1 MIGKHP
7 DDNVH
12 FGIFPQEQ
20 VTVRDM
26 KPPTT
31 RIGIDIGGTFTDIV
45 LETSGRRFTSKLLT
59 TLENPADA
67 CMHGLA
73 SVVQQAQIKPSD
85 VEIIIHGTT
94 LATNAIIERKGATTS
109 MITTRGFRD
118 VIEIGTEGRPEQYD
132 INILKPEPL
141 VPRRRRFVVSERLNR
156 AGQVLRQLRTTELE
170 DLIPKLDQA
179 ETEALAICFLHSYIN
194 PTHEQVARDFF
205 AQRRP
210 DWLISLSSDI
220 SPEFRE
226 FERFSTTCANAY
238 VQPQTSKYLS
248 EFAERMKAGG
258 YKCEMM
264 MMLSSG
270 GLTTVQTAK
279 DVPVRLIES
288 GPAGGAIFAGDVA
301 QRLGI
306 KKALS
311 FDMGGTTAKICL
323 IDNYQA
329 QTNRRFEVARVY
341 RFRKD
346 SGIPLRIPVIDMVEI
361 GAGGGSIATIDTLG
375 RLAVGPESAG
385 STPGPACYDRGGI
398 QPTVTDANLI
408 LGRINPDEFANSLLV
423 LNSDAAETAL
433 VTHIAKPLT
442 IGAVAA
448 AYGVTEIV
456 CENMANAARVHTI
469 ESGKNTN
476 DRTLIAFGGAAPLH
490 ICQLADK
497 LGIDRVIIP
506 ANAGVGSAAGFLRAP
521 ISYEV
526 FRTHYQHLADFDVA
540 AANATLMEMEDQARS
555 TVRLGTSPD
564 ASLTTHRVAYMRYH
578 GQGHEIAVPLA
589 NKSFETAAATELQS
603 RFDSE
608 YKIVFGR
615 NIGNIAVA
623 EIVSLAV
630 TVTTEPYAD
639 IIDST
644 SDIIEETSHSVRTAF
659 DSAVEEERDFTI
671 VSREHL
677 AVSKPVSGPAII
689 TEKETSIVVSSIFKA
704 CKLESG
710 DIELVRTQKRIL
722 NN

>member
-1 MIGKHP
+1 M
-7 DDNVH
+7 
-12 FGIFPQEQ
+12 
-20 VTVRDM
+20 RDL
-26 KPPTT
+26 KPTT
-31 RIGIDIGGTFTDIV
+31 RVGIDIGGTFTDIV
-45 LETSGRRFTSKLLT
+45 LETNGQRFTAKLLT
-59 TLENPADA
+59 TLNNPADA
-67 CMHGLA
+67 CMHGLE
-73 SVVQQAQIKPSD
+73 SVVQQAQIKPSA

-132 INILKPEPL
+132 VNILKPEPL
-141 VPRRRRFVVSERLNR
+141 VPRRRRFVVSERLNS
-156 AGQVLRQLRTTELE
+156 AGNVLHPLSETELE
-170 DLIPKLDQA
+170 ALIPQLDKA
-179 ETEALAICFLHSYIN
+179 ETEALAICFLHSYVN
-194 PTHEQVARDFF
+194 PAHEHVARDFF
-205 AQRRP
+205 AKRRP
-210 DWLISLSSDI
+210 DWLISISSDI

-238 VQPQTSKYLS
+238 VQPLTSKYLS
-248 EFAERMKAGG
+248 EFEERITAGG

-288 GPAGGAIFAGDVA
+288 GPAGGAIFACDVA
-301 QRLGI
+301 ARLGI
-306 KKALS
+306 KQALS

-323 IDNYQA
+323 IDNYKA
-329 QTNRRFEVARVY
+329 QTSRRFEVARVY

-375 RLAVGPESAG
+375 RLTVGPESAG
-385 STPGPACYDRGGI
+385 STPGPACYDQGGT
-398 QPTVTDANLI
+398 QSTVTDANLV

-423 LNSDAAETAL
+423 LNPDAAATAL
-433 VTHIAKPLT
+433 STHIAKPLN
-442 IGAVAA
+442 IGSVAA

-497 LGIDRVIIP
+497 LGIDRIIVP

-526 FRTHYQHLADFDVA
+526 FRTHYQHLDYFDVE
-540 AANATLMEMEDQARS
+540 AANSTLLEMEDQARS
-555 TVRLGTSPD
+555 KVRLGTSAD
-564 ASLTTHRVAYMRYH
+564 TSLTTHRVAYMRYH

-589 NKSFETAAATELQS
+589 NKPFQDDAAAELQNL
-603 RFDSE
+603 FDSE

-639 IIDST
+639 ITHT
-644 SDIIEETSHSVRTAF
+644 SPDAIQGTSPSVRTAF
-659 DSAVEEERDFTI
+659 DSAVEEDRDFTI
-671 VSREHL
+671 VSREYL
-677 AVSKPVSGPAII
+677 SVSKPVSGPAII

-710 DIELVRTQKRIL
+710 DIELLRTEKRIL
-722 NN
+722 SKKESE